1 MQQGSLLLAIDTLI
15 VYMFQVLYFKAVERG
30 WLKKWYYG
38 DVLVYAVS
46 CGILFHAVSLCEPN
60 PFHVLSVKFSHFM
73 WNDFSSLFSLISFRH
88 FLRHTICG

>member
-46 CGILFHAVSLCEPN
+46 CSILFHAVSLCEPN
-60 PFHVLSVKFSHFM
+60 LFCRDP
-73 WNDFSSLFSLISFRH
+73 SSLATSCEMTSPPSSLSSHSGIF
-88 FLRHTICG
+88 